1 MIVRDDDRIDRNQ
14 SARAET
20 QLLCKHLRV
29 PAAKHM
35 DHPVMHDRIGH
46 DLRAGIQHLFLFHRL
61 LDLLLRD
68 RRKFCIPFHL
78 IPPFCSMFHLSSL

>member
-1 MIVRDDDRIDRNQ
+1 
-14 SARAET
+14 
-20 QLLCKHLRV
+20 
-29 PAAKHM
+29 M

-78 IPPFCSMFHLSSL
+78 YPSVLQHVSSVFIIRYFPSFPQKFHGKDGTIAKQDR